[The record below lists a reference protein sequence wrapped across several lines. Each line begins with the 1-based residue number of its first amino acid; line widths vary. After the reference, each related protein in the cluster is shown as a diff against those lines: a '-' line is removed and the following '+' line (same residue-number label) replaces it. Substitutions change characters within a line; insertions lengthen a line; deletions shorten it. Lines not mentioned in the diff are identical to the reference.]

1 MLRLTVLALTV
12 LLSLGAW
19 SCGRK
24 SAPHLPEGEKLKI
37 SEGKGVDTLSVYSPY
52 EAELKEE
59 AEPEIDFDVA
69 IEDDEEIPEEPK
81 AKPRKDVWRR
91 LDESGEEEK
100 QKARRPLR
108 DAVERVQEAVEAPVD
123 EDRALPD
130 TKQDSSP
137 TDQGGLP
144 PSPGAPTEGGF

>member
-19 SCGRK
+19 ACGRK
-24 SAPHLPEGEKLKI
+24 AAPHLPEGEKLKI
-37 SEGKGVDTLSVYSPY
+37 SQGRGVDTLSVYSPY

-59 AEPEIDFDVA
+59 VEPDLDFDVA
-69 IEDDEEIPEEPK
+69 VEDDEEIPEEPK

-91 LDESGEEEK
+91 LDEPEDGET
-100 QKARRPLR
+100 QKSRRPLR
-108 DAVERVQEAVEAPVD
+108 DAVEKVQEAVDVPIGK
-123 EDRALPD
+123 DRALPD
-130 TKQDSSP
+130 TEQDSSP